1 MDAGAIEAMC
11 RDGHMWCKFGKVI
24 KPDSATEHW
33 KTQDLE
39 GGGKV
44 ILVEVETMPDGCDL
58 TCRLS
63 SGFSSGGGNGAWA
76 IPRLGSIVGV
86 AVPDGEIEFMPIVF
100 GVLDCNAP
108 PDGLDET
115 LSLIV
120 DDRTLAVRV
129 PKFQMGDS
137 DADQAFVQGTNYRS
151 KEDDL
156 FGAVTKAIVSIG
168 AALSALG
175 NTSATTDIEAVT
187 TQKDLFDA
195 GAPYLSTIVFGK

>member
-1 MDAGAIEAMC
+1 
-11 RDGHMWCKFGKVI
+11 MWCKLGKVI

-76 IPRLGSIVGV
+76 IPRVDSIVGV

-120 DDRTLAVRV
+120 DDRTLAIEV
-129 PKFQMGDS
+129 PELHLGGRDASQHPFHGEKLSS
-137 DADQAFVQGTNYRS
+137 DLANVLTKVSADLVAVFAAASAGTPTSTADIATMIGKLQA
-151 KEDDL
+151 
-156 FGAVTKAIVSIG
+156 
-168 AALSALG
+168 G
-175 NTSATTDIEAVT
+175 N
-187 TQKDLFDA
+187 
-195 GAPYLSTIVFGK
+195 YLSTKVTTI

>member
-1 MDAGAIEAMC
+1 
-11 RDGHMWCKFGKVI
+11 MWCKFGKVI

-137 DADQAFVQGTNYRS
+137 DAGQAFIKGTDRRQHETSLTTALTTFLTAVETYA
-151 KEDDL
+151 
-156 FGAVTKAIVSIG
+156 GAIAGIADPSG
-168 AALSALG
+168 
-175 NTSATTDIEAVT
+175 SATTTLTGAIT
-187 TQKDLFDA
+187 TMSTAITTYESQAQQD
-195 GAPYLSTIVFGK
+195 LSTIVFGK